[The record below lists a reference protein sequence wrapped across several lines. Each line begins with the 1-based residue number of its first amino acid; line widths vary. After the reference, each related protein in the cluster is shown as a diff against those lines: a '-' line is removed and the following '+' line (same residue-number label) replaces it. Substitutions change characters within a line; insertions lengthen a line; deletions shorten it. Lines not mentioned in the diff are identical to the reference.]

1 MTLNK
6 RLILYNGATII
17 IPLLITAIV
26 SYMIIY
32 LSPFIFGRKADYNSV
47 KDLTSVTYELMGAD
61 NGMLKQRP
69 DILLDS
75 AYQEYLSA
83 KLNSVGAHI
92 IILKNKNKLFASKD
106 FSKIEIQ
113 KCLNATEENNT
124 NTVVK
129 LDDCSYF
136 LKAINVVFSD
146 KETGR
151 VFMLTPIDNKGLTS
165 TKIMIIDGVVFFLCY
180 LLTNAIY
187 SYIIVKKVTRP
198 LKSLQIAADRI
209 SNGNLNE
216 EIYEQ
221 GEQEIRVL
229 CRSFEEMRLKL
240 KEAISTQEKYDKNR
254 TMLLSSISHDLRT
267 PITTIKGYVEGI
279 RDGVADTQSKKDK
292 YLNIVYQK
300 ACLVD
305 EMIDDILL
313 YSKLDLNQLPYDFK
327 KVDLFEYLRDIVFD
341 YEAILIKDNISI
353 TLANEI
359 HDKALVMLDTNRM
372 IRVFINILDNS
383 KKYMKNEA
391 GHIEI
396 IIRETKTNV
405 IIEFKDNGSGIEA
418 SALPNIFERF
428 YRADAARSNASGS
441 GLGLAICRQI
451 VEGHGGR
458 IWAKSKMGEG
468 TSIMISLN
476 KV

>member
-26 SYMIIY
+26 SYMLIY
-32 LSPFIFGRKADYNSV
+32 LSPYIFGRKADYNSV
-47 KDLTSVTYELMGAD
+47 KNLTTVTYEILGAD
-61 NGMLKQRP
+61 NGMLVERP
-69 DILLDS
+69 DILLDG
-75 AYQEYLSA
+75 AYQDYMAA
-83 KLNSVGAHI
+83 KLNSVGASLI
-92 IILKNKNKLFASKD
+92 IAKNKDKIYSSKD
-106 FSKIEIQ
+106 FSKIELQ
-113 KCLNATEENNT
+113 KCLNATEGEISNA
-124 NTVVK
+124 VVK

-136 LKAINVVFSD
+136 IRSINVIFSD
-146 KETGR
+146 KENGK
-151 VFMLTPIDNKGLTS
+151 VFMLTPIDNKGLTV
-165 TKIMIIDGVVFFLCY
+165 TKIILVDGILFLLCY
-180 LLTNAIY
+180 LLINAIY

-209 SNGNLNE
+209 SNGDLEE

-221 GEQEIRVL
+221 GEEEIRVL
-229 CRSFEEMRLKL
+229 CRSFEEMRIKL
-240 KEAISTQEKYDKNR
+240 KEAINTQEKYDKNR

-279 RDGVADTQSKKDK
+279 RDGVADTQAKKER
-292 YLNIVYQK
+292 YLNTVYQK

-327 KVDLFEYLRDIVFD
+327 KVDIYEYLNDMVTD
-341 YEAILIKDNISI
+341 YEATLIKDHINI
-353 TLANEI
+353 TLTNDTHE
-359 HDKALVMLDTNRM
+359 KAFVLMDTNRM
-372 IRVFINILDNS
+372 VRVFNNLIDNS
-383 KKYMKNEA
+383 KKYMKNSD
-391 GHIEI
+391 GQIQI
-396 IIRETKTNV
+396 IIRETKTSI
-405 IIEFKDNGSGIEA
+405 IIELKDNGIGIEA

-458 IWAKSKMGEG
+458 IWAKSILGEG
-468 TSIMISLN
+468 TSIMIALN

>member
-17 IPLLITAIV
+17 IPLLITAII

-32 LSPFIFGRKADYNSV
+32 LSPYIYGRNTDYGSV
-47 KDLTSVTYELMGAD
+47 KNLTSVTYELMGAD
-61 NGMLKQRP
+61 NGLLVQRP
-69 DILLDS
+69 DILLEN
-75 AYQEYLSA
+75 AYQEYLAA
-83 KLNSVGAHI
+83 KLNSVGANI
-92 IILKNKNKLFASKD
+92 IIVKNKNKLYSSKD

-113 KCLNATEENNT
+113 KCLNVTEGDNT
-124 NTVVK
+124 STVVK
-129 LDDCSYF
+129 LDDSSYF
-136 LKAINVVFSD
+136 LKAINVAFNDKDSGKVFL
-146 KETGR
+146 
-151 VFMLTPIDNKGLTS
+151 LTPLDNKGLTA
-165 TKIMIIDGVVFFLCY
+165 TKIIITDGIIFLLCY
-180 LLTNAIY
+180 LLTNAFY
-187 SYIIVKKVTRP
+187 SYIIVKKVTKP

-209 SNGNLNE
+209 SDGNLDE

-221 GEQEIRVL
+221 GEEEVRVL
-229 CRSFEEMRLKL
+229 CRSFEEMRIKL
-240 KEAISTQEKYDKNR
+240 KEAINTQVKYDKNR

-267 PITTIKGYVEGI
+267 PVTTIKGYVEGI
-279 RDGVADTQSKKDK
+279 RDGVADTERKKEK

-313 YSKLDLNQLPYDFK
+313 YSKLDLNQLPYDFRK
-327 KVDLFEYLRDIVFD
+327 IDVYDYLRDMVSD
-341 YEAILIKDNISI
+341 HEAILIKDNISI
-353 TLANEI
+353 TLTNEI
-359 HDKALVMLDTNRM
+359 QEKAFVMMDTNRM
-372 IRVFINILDNS
+372 VRVFNNVIDNS

-396 IIRETKTNV
+396 IIRETKASI
-405 IIEFKDNGSGIEA
+405 IIEMKDNGSGIEA

-428 YRADAARSNASGS
+428 YRADAARSNATGS

-458 IWAKSKMGEG
+458 IWAKSKTGEG

-476 KV
+476 KI